1 MPVPARGLS
10 RSSCQLRRRP
20 NPIKPMNPA
29 PGRPAR
35 RGFLRLTRGAVSND
49 GVFAEFERA
58 MIQEGVR
65 AGREG
70 RALIGVGRRLSC
82 TQHPKTH
89 GYILPQPW
97 YEMPNVRGFP
107 LSTGSGVARCPT
119 SGF

>member
-1 MPVPARGLS
+1 
-10 RSSCQLRRRP
+10 
-20 NPIKPMNPA
+20 
-29 PGRPAR
+29 
-35 RGFLRLTRGAVSND
+35 
-49 GVFAEFERA
+49 

-65 AGREG
+65 VGREG

-107 LSTGSGVARCPT
+107 LSTGSGGETRSLPHLRLLSVAIN
-119 SGF
+119 SNSLDEIGHGA